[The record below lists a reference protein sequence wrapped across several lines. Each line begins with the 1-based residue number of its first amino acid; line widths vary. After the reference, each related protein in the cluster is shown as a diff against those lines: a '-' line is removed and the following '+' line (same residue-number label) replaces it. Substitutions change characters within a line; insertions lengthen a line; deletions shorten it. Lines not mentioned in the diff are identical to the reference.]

1 MDVYSPQTLE
11 HALGLLAARDA
22 LPAAGCTDLLVNVK
36 RGKIVK
42 QTIVDITGIPEL
54 ARINQTD
61 RGVTVGGAVTFSHLE
76 DRFLGTPYACL
87 SQAAAQ
93 VGGPQIRNRGTIAG
107 NVSSGSPASDGAVAL
122 LALDAELTLEK
133 AKGYRTLPIAEFFR
147 GYAATALEPGE
158 LITRIHIAPRLGNS
172 AFVKLGKRN
181 ALAISIVSLA
191 ICLEM
196 DGDIVTDIA
205 VALGSV
211 APTPMRA
218 RGSEAFLR
226 GQSLRQDVIRH
237 SVQLLSE
244 ELRPISDLR
253 GNAEY
258 RLAVAQEL
266 FSDLLERRLR

>member
-1 MDVYSPQTLE
+1 MDVYSPPSLE
-11 HALGLLAARDA
+11 HALGLLAAQDA
-22 LPAAGCTDLLVNVK
+22 LPAAGCTDLLVSVR
-36 RGKIVK
+36 RGRIVK

-54 ARINQTD
+54 TRIHQTD
-61 RGVTVGGAVTFSHLE
+61 QGVTLGGAVTFSRLE

-107 NVSSGSPASDGAVAL
+107 NVASGSPASDGAVAL
-122 LALDAELTLEK
+122 LALAAELTLEK
-133 AKGYRTLPIAEFFR
+133 AAGRRTLPIAEFFQ

-158 LITRIHIAPRLGNS
+158 LITRIHLAPRRGSS

-191 ICLEM
+191 IYLEM
-196 DGDIVTDIA
+196 DGDTVTHIA

-218 RGSEAFLR
+218 SRTEAFLR
-226 GQSLRQDVIRH
+226 GRILQQDIIRQAA
-237 SVQLLSE
+237 QLLSE
-244 ELRPISDLR
+244 ELQPIDDLR
-253 GNAEY
+253 GSMEY
-258 RLAVAQEL
+258 RLAVAREL
-266 FSDLLERRLR
+266 FSDLLERRLK